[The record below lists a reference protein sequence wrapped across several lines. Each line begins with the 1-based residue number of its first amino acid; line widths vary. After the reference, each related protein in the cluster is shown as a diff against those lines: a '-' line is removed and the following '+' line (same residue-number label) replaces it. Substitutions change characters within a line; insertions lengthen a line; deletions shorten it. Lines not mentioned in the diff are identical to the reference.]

1 MAQRAM
7 AQRAMT
13 LDPRAKTPAPADSV
27 VGASGEDDPVADAD
41 DVGLELD
48 ASTKGDRLTASLR
61 SKSLLRGVPL
71 GSLMGRM
78 GALLSPPRLSGKRS
92 LN

>member
-1 MAQRAM
+1 M

-13 LDPRAKTPAPADSV
+13 LDPRAMTPVPADSV
-27 VGASGEDDPVADAD
+27 VGASGEDDRVADAD
-41 DVGLELD
+41 DVGLELE